1 MARSRSKRH
10 AHPREKYMLKEQ
22 RKTDQG
28 IFDEKT
34 MIRLSKFFNKGIIS
48 ALKSP
53 IARGKEADIYLAEPG
68 ASGIVNGQRY
78 VLLKFFRVEASSF
91 HNMMDYIY
99 GDPRFERQVGTSK
112 ESIIKTWCKKEFG
125 NLSIAAQ
132 AGVHA
137 PVPYMFNGNIIA
149 MQFIGE
155 EGMIAPTMN
164 DTKLN
169 DPERMVDLI
178 IDDMRKLYRHRLVH
192 ADISEYNILIWNGL
206 PYVIDFG
213 QAVSIKHPNAKE
225 FLVRDVENLLK
236 HFRKRYKIKRDARE
250 VLGYIILS

>member
-10 AHPREKYMLKEQ
+10 AHPRERYMLREQ

-34 MIRLSKFFNKGIIS
+34 MIRLGKFFNKGIIS

-53 IARGKEADIYLAEPG
+53 IARGKEADIYIAEPG
-68 ASGIVNGQRY
+68 QADEVAGQRY
-78 VLLKFFRVEASSF
+78 VLMKFFRVEASSF
-91 HNMMDYIY
+91 HNMLSYIE
-99 GDPRFERQVGTSK
+99 GDPRFERQVGRSK
-112 ESIIKTWCKKEFG
+112 ESIINTWCKKEFG
-125 NLSIAAQ
+125 NLSIAIK
-132 AGVHA
+132 AGVHSPA
-137 PVPYMFNGNIIA
+137 PYMFNGNIIA

-169 DPERMVDLI
+169 EPERMLDLI
-178 IDDMRKLYRHRLVH
+178 IDDIRKLYSYRLVH

-206 PYVIDFG
+206 PYMIDFG

-225 FLVRDVENLLK
+225 FLARDVGNLLK
-236 HFRKRYKIKRDARE
+236 HFRKKYKIKRDAANT
-250 VLGYIILS
+250 LSYITA